1 MRRRLDAYI
10 ADPAAHKTPASVM
23 RAPTVDPVLG
33 SWPSL
38 GVPTR
43 VASTVG
49 AGGGPGSGAGVAVTL
64 ADAGPSPM
72 VLVATT
78 VNVYCV
84 SLVSPVMTHVV
95 APVVVHVAAGV
106 PVTV

>member
-10 ADPAAHKTPASVM
+10 PDPAAHKAPASVM
-23 RAPTVDPVLG
+23 SATAVDPVLG

-43 VASTVG
+43 VASSVG

-64 ADAGPSPM
+64 ADAGPSPTA
-72 VLVATT
+72 LVATT
-78 VNVYCV
+78 VNVYWV
-84 SLVSPVMTHVV
+84 SLVSPVMTHEV
-95 APVVVHVAAGV
+95 APVVVQVAAGV
-106 PVTV
+106 PFTV